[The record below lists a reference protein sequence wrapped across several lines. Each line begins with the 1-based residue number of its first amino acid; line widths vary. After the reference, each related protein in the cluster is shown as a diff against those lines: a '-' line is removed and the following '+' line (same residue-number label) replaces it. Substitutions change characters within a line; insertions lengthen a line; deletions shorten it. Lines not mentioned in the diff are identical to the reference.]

1 MESSVWNIFWIIVE
15 LYVRGE
21 FSNESLK
28 VW

>member
-1 MESSVWNIFWIIVE
+1 MVSSVWNIFWIIVE
-15 LYVRGE
+15 LYVGGE